1 MEISILQGLLEVVA
15 GWPGFVPAA
24 EHNITLFQSTGPSFF
39 IKLMF
44 TEGHM
49 KNTPL
54 APLPLPDAED
64 EGCFGALRVSSVTSM
79 ASKDCGISGNPS
91 LSPKTWLRA
100 PSSHG
105 SLTGMDG
112 GVLRQASTITS
123 VKRRRCLSVCALL
136 ALQCHIL
143 LQALQLR
150 QNHHHRP
157 VKGLQAD
164 QTSIDH
170 LSLTLH
176 CLCLTRSRVAM
187 GEKNDEPAIST
198 SRLPYLRRAL
208 LCAVVGG

>member
-1 MEISILQGLLEVVA
+1 
-15 GWPGFVPAA
+15 
-24 EHNITLFQSTGPSFF
+24 
-39 IKLMF
+39 
-44 TEGHM
+44 M

-64 EGCFGALRVSSVTSM
+64 EGCFGALRVSSVTSV

-100 PSSHG
+100 PSPHG

-136 ALQCHIL
+136 ALECHIL
-143 LQALQLR
+143 LQPLQLR

-170 LSLTLH
+170 LCSQAMAVELSQSSTGCYHHLEDHSLGPCH
-176 CLCLTRSRVAM
+176 YADA
-187 GEKNDEPAIST
+187 K
-198 SRLPYLRRAL
+198 L
-208 LCAVVGG
+208 LKLYVTT

>member
-1 MEISILQGLLEVVA
+1 
-15 GWPGFVPAA
+15 
-24 EHNITLFQSTGPSFF
+24 
-39 IKLMF
+39 
-44 TEGHM
+44 M

-143 LQALQLR
+143 LQPLQLR

-187 GEKNDEPAIST
+187 GEKKRRACHIYVEATVST
-198 SRLPYLRRAL
+198 SSPAVRCCGRITPAP
-208 LCAVVGG
+208 CAPPCVP